1 MVDVIVPVIDVGTL
15 NVAVFRFLQQ
25 TAAAVPLS
33 IRANAIA
40 DTPGRTATRQHCF
53 IRQLAPAFS
62 NREVLRRCFREPYS
76 A

>member
-25 TAAAVPLS
+25 TAAAVPLP
-33 IRANAIA
+33 IQPNAIA

-53 IRQLAPAFS
+53 IRELAPAFS
-62 NREVLRRCFREPYS
+62 NCEVLGWCFREPYP